1 MLVNTH
7 AAGSPASQS
16 PVLHLRRVDGGHL
29 FDHYLESFDW
39 VWSTAEIPGQA

>member
-16 PVLHLRRVDGGHL
+16 PVLHLTRVAGGPL
-29 FDHYLESFDW
+29 FDHYLHSFDW
-39 VWSTAEIPGQA
+39 VWEGAKSL